1 MLTKLVKSAIIK
13 YINHNQTKMGVVIDT
28 GIKMSGI
35 INVDVMLDLPS
46 IIKLIESNSNDK
58 QIFSVR
64 FA

>member
-1 MLTKLVKSAIIK
+1 
-13 YINHNQTKMGVVIDT
+13 
-28 GIKMSGI
+28 MSGI
-35 INVDVMLDLPS
+35 INIDGLAIIKAIDGNVDVMLDLPS